1 MDSEEN
7 KNLENKDLEIIM
19 GENSDLEISEVGD
32 MINDL
37 KPNTSKEKKS
47 IIIPIS
53 MNKSQNVNNENNN
66 ENEEDEIAE
75 EDEIVEEDNFENNA
89 DDTSSETELNESEKT
104 EE

>member
-7 KNLENKDLEIIM
+7 KDLEIVM
-19 GENSDLEISEVGD
+19 GGDSDLEISEVGD
-32 MINDL
+32 IMNDL

-53 MNKSQNVNNENNN
+53 MKKSQNADNK
-66 ENEEDEIAE
+66 D
-75 EDEIVEEDNFENNA
+75 EEDN
-89 DDTSSETELNESEKT
+89 DDKDEASDEKNSDNK